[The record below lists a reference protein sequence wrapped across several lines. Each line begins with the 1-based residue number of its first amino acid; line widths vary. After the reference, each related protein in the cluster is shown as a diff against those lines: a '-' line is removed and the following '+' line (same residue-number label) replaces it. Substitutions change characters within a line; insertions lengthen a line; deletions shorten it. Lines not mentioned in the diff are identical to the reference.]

1 MAGIELNDKIKAAVE
16 GWRDRGYEGASSVT
30 QRLLELWFKEDHC
43 LADGTEFL
51 FWRAQREAI
60 EALIYVYE
68 ACRYHNLYSLS
79 RNFGVSLSFD
89 PTTDNWPKYCFK
101 MATGSGKTFVMA
113 MAIVWQYFNRF
124 FGTDNACRYTSKSAL
139 IAPNLI
145 VLDRL
150 DSDFR
155 DNTIF
160 RKYPFIPPEWQADF
174 DFLRVY
180 QSQVSPPTAHGVL
193 YLTNV
198 QQLYEAPEQ
207 QSINALAEALGDP
220 VVKGAS
226 ISRADLQEALRQQDN
241 LLVLNDEAHHVHSD
255 DLEWAK
261 AIGNLHQDCLDRGG
275 TGLTAQLDFSATPY
289 TGARDSKRFFP
300 HIIYDYPLA
309 AAIRDKIVKRP
320 RIGEIEHA
328 PEPVTRDFVRKNQL
342 QIDTGVGVFREFQRD
357 FSNSGKKPVLFI
369 MTDVTRNADKVGD
382 YLQRTHNL
390 KTLVIHT
397 DSKGVIT
404 KKDLDKARDAA
415 RSIDTN
421 EYHAI
426 VSVMMLKEGWDVK
439 NVCVVIPLRSY
450 QSAILAE
457 QTLGRGLR
465 RIWPESEGL
474 DEKLIVIDH
483 PRFRELWRAEIRDED
498 LDIEIVEAR
507 QVYQPENI
515 VQVDHA
521 KAQFDIEIPVLSGGI
536 TRDVRRISELD
547 IRQLPG
553 GFFPVAEVEL
563 PKIMY
568 REKDLLTQTVEVE
581 RELSFDF
588 TDRYDVYLTAITKVI
603 LSKCAASSQ
612 FADLVP
618 KVRDYIQ
625 QKLFDRKV
633 EMSDPQTVLKL
644 NHIPVREKIRDV
656 FVDAIRKL
664 QVVEEPYQHT
674 ESFRVSTWN
683 EGLAF
688 HTSDP
693 VYPAK
698 RAPFVAGDR
707 QGLPYPRRSDYEK
720 RFMQYLDDQKKHVL
734 AYAKVLPRMPLRIP
748 YYDKEGYLRHYIPDF
763 VIKSHNCHY
772 LMETKGT
779 GWDDQI
785 TVTAKD
791 AAARHWCQK
800 VSELTGHPW
809 QFVKLLQTDFERF
822 RTLPFAELLSAT
834 AH

>member
-1 MAGIELNDKIKAAVE
+1 MSA
-16 GWRDRGYEGASSVT
+16 WRERGCEGASAVT
-30 QRLLELWFKEDHC
+30 KRLLEFWFKEDHV
-43 LADGTEFL
+43 LKDRSQFR
-51 FWRAQREAI
+51 FWRAQQEAI
-60 EALIYVYE
+60 EALIYIYE
-68 ACRYHNLYSLS
+68 VCRYHSLYSLS

-113 MAIVWQYFNRF
+113 MAIVWQYFNHF
-124 FGTDNACRYTSKSAL
+124 FGTENGCRYTPKFVL

-150 DSDFR
+150 NEAFR
-155 DNTIF
+155 DNAIF
-160 RKYPFIPPEWQADF
+160 REYPFIPPEWQADW
-174 DFLRVY
+174 DFLRIY
-180 QSQVSPPTAHGVL
+180 QSQVSPPTARGVL

-198 QQLYEAPEQ
+198 QQLYEAPEEEDV
-207 QSINALAEALGDP
+207 NALAEALGDP

-226 ISRADLQEALRQQDN
+226 ISRADLQEALRHHDN

-255 DLEWAK
+255 DLEWNK
-261 AIGNLHQDCLDRGG
+261 AIANIHQGCIDRAG

-289 TGARDSKRFFP
+289 TGAGDSKRFFP
-300 HIIYDYPLA
+300 HIICDYPLA

-328 PEPVTRDFVRKNQL
+328 PERVTRDFVRKNQL
-342 QIDTGVGVFREFQRD
+342 QIDTGVQVFREFQRD
-357 FSNSGKKPVLFI
+357 FSTSGKKPVLFI
-369 MTDVTRNADKVGD
+369 MTDVTRNADKVGG
-382 YLQRTHNL
+382 YLEGTHNL

-397 DSKGVIT
+397 DKKGVIT
-404 KKDLDKARDAA
+404 KKDLEKARDAA

-465 RIWPESEGL
+465 RMWPDSESL
-474 DEKLIVIDH
+474 NEKLIVIDH
-483 PRFRELWRAEIRDED
+483 PRFRELWNAEIRDED

-515 VQVDHA
+515 VQVDPA
-521 KAQFDIEIPVLSGGI
+521 KTQFDIEIPVLSGGI

-553 GFFPVAEVEL
+553 GFFRFAEVEL

-568 REKDLLTQTVEVE
+568 REKDLLTQTVELE

-588 TDRYDVYLTAITKVI
+588 TDRYDIYLTGMTKAI
-603 LSKCAASSQ
+603 LAKCAASSQ
-612 FADLVP
+612 FADLIP

-625 QKLFDRKV
+625 EKLFDRRV
-633 EMSDPQTVLKL
+633 DVADPQTVLKL
-644 NHIPVREKIRDV
+644 NHIPVRERILDV
-656 FVDAIRKL
+656 FLDAIQKL
-664 QVVEEPYQHT
+664 QVVEEPYQYT
-674 ESFRVSTWN
+674 DLFRVSTWN

-698 RAPFVAGDR
+698 RAVFAARER
-707 QGLPYPRRSDYEK
+707 QGLPYPHNSDYEK
-720 RFMQYLDDQKKHVL
+720 RFMQHLDDCKKEVL
-734 AYAKVLPRMPLRIP
+734 AYTKVLPRMPLRIP
-748 YYDKEGYLRHYIPDF
+748 YHDKEGYLRHYIPDF
-763 VIKSHNCHY
+763 IVKTDAAHY
-772 LMETKGT
+772 LMETKGV
-779 GWDDQI
+779 GWDDQA
-785 TVTAKD
+785 TVAAKD
-791 AAARHWCQK
+791 SAARQWCEK
-800 VSELTGHPW
+800 VTELTGQPW
-809 QFVKLLQTDFERF
+809 QFVKLLETDFERF
-822 RTLPFAELLSAT
+822 RTLPFRDLLKA
-834 AH
+834 AC

>member
-1 MAGIELNDKIKAAVE
+1 MATIELDTKLKSAVSA
-16 GWRDRGYEGASSVT
+16 WRQKRYEGASAVT
-30 QRLLELWFKEDHC
+30 QRLLEFWFKEDHS
-43 LADGTEFL
+43 LADQSEFR
-51 FWRAQREAI
+51 FWRAQQEAI
-60 EALIYVYE
+60 EALIYIYE
-68 ACRYHNLYSLS
+68 VCRYHSLYSLS
-79 RNFGVSLSFD
+79 RNFGVSLTFD

-124 FGTDNACRYTSKSAL
+124 HRTENGCRYTSKFAL

-150 DSDFR
+150 DEAFR
-155 DNTIF
+155 DNAIF
-160 RKYPFIPPEWQADF
+160 REYPFIPPEWQADW
-174 DFLRVY
+174 DFLRIY
-180 QSQVSPPTAHGVL
+180 QSQVSPPTARGVL

-198 QQLYEAPEQ
+198 QQLYEAPEEEEV
-207 QSINALAEALGDP
+207 NALAEALGPP
-220 VVKGAS
+220 VTKTAS
-226 ISRADLQEALRQQDN
+226 LSRADLQEALRQHDN

-255 DLEWAK
+255 DLEWNK
-261 AIGNLHQDCLDRGG
+261 AIANLHQGCIDRSG

-289 TGARDSKRFFP
+289 SGARDSKRFFP

-342 QIDTGVGVFREFQRD
+342 QIDTGVQVFREFQRD
-357 FSNSGKKPVLFI
+357 FSTSGKKPVLFI
-369 MTDVTRNADKVGD
+369 MTDVTRNADKVGG
-382 YLQRTHNL
+382 YLERTHNL

-397 DSKGVIT
+397 DKKGVIT
-404 KKDLDKARDAA
+404 KKDLEKARDAA

-439 NVCVVIPLRSY
+439 NVCLVIPLRSY

-483 PRFRELWRAEIRDED
+483 PRFRELWNAEIRGED

-515 VQVDHA
+515 VQVAPA
-521 KAQFDIEIPVLSGGI
+521 KTQFDIEIPVLSGGI

-547 IRQLPG
+547 IRHLPG
-553 GFFPVAEVEL
+553 GFFSFADIEL
-563 PKIMY
+563 PTIMY
-568 REKDLLTQTVEVE
+568 REKDLLTQTVELE
-581 RELSFDF
+581 RELFFDF
-588 TDRYDVYLTAITKVI
+588 TDRHDIYLTAMTKAI

-612 FADLVP
+612 FADLIP

-625 QKLFDRKV
+625 ERLFDQTV
-633 EMSDPQTVLKL
+633 DMSDRETVLKL
-644 NHIPVREKIRDV
+644 NHIPVREKILDV

-674 ESFRVSTWN
+674 DTFRVSSWN

-688 HTSDP
+688 HTSEP
-693 VYPAK
+693 VYSAK
-698 RAPFVAGDR
+698 RTVFTAGER
-707 QGLPYPRRSDYEK
+707 QGLPYPHNSDYEK
-720 RFMQYLDDQKKHVL
+720 RFMQYLDGEKDVL
-734 AYAKVLPRMPLRIP
+734 AFTKVLTRMPLRIP
-748 YYDKEGYLRHYIPDF
+748 YHDKEGYLRHYPPDF
-763 VIKSHNCHY
+763 VVKTSTCHY
-772 LMETKGT
+772 LIETKGV
-779 GWDDQI
+779 GWADQAS
-785 TVTAKD
+785 VAAKD
-791 AAARHWCQK
+791 SAARQWCDK
-800 VSELTGHPW
+800 VSELTRQPW
-809 QFVKLLQTDFERF
+809 QFIKLLESDFERF
-822 RTLPFAELLSAT
+822 RTLPFRELLKA
-834 AH
+834 AC